1 MFAIIIL
8 KLLSLKY
15 LKATTTEQTKTA
27 TWSENKTFSELNISI
42 YFART
47 CIPYADPKLVE
58 YPEIDNIIWQVD
70 RD

>member
-42 YFART
+42 YCART

-58 YPEIDNIIWQVD
+58 HPEIDNIIWQVD